1 MNFQFRPLELPP
13 IPQPKAQE
21 LINLANGRGGSG
33 PIAPPELPP
42 GVPKYQATMPR
53 SLDDILADIENGTG
67 EKVTILEWVYLF
79 YAKEDWDRQQGSDRA
94 KSSSQAIWQFA
105 ISEYKHKIKS
115 RLFWRLALFYDSK
128 CQDIKVLPPS
138 LADAFPEFVSPLKK
152 SDSLTVDILSA
163 LAEYTKSHNTFN
175 LCKTIT
181 RICFQ
186 ELLTP
191 KKLLKKA
198 NLPPDVYPLDVGAF
212 QAMIK
217 EFNAQNNPNRKQ
229 ASLLINCLEEM
240 SEKPQLHGVEYL
252 LTNVSKEIAGQF
264 PDIMVKW
271 VKQNYG
277 STAPNSRWNQLSQ
290 EAKDA
295 LQKWLELLS
304 YKYFDKLVKILLDK
318 LDLPDWEWN
327 QLKSRRGF
335 WSNYSDR
342 FGRMRIVLPQSSQK
356 AIKEAIGSEFEHQDI
371 SILEEDGS
379 EPTEVCIFDFGD
391 CCIVEFFRG
400 LGSETRV
407 FNVQDYPNIKTKLF
421 ESPTLSLKRL
431 RCLGGE
437 VHDHKFLWQ
446 GYCEKLLRNRN
457 IYPNEGTE
465 DFIGLKVPHNQ
476 YNRETGLP
484 APSFSE
490 QEERRHKLK
499 HWEREMAEIQRA
511 ADLFCRNLSG

>member
-13 IPQPKAQE
+13 IPQPKAQK
-21 LINLANGRGGSG
+21 LIDLATGRGGSG

-53 SLDDILADIENGTG
+53 SLDDILADIEKGTG

-79 YAKEDWDRQQGSDRA
+79 YAKEDWDRQQGSDRVH
-94 KSSSQAIWQFA
+94 STSTAIWQFA
-105 ISEYKHKIKS
+105 QYNQVIKF

-128 CQDIKVLPPS
+128 CQEIKVLPPS

-152 SDSLTVDILSA
+152 SDYLTVDILSA
-163 LAEYTKSHNTFN
+163 LAEYTKSDNTFN

-191 KKLLKKA
+191 KQLLKKA
-198 NLPPDVYPLDVGAF
+198 KLPPDVYRLDAAAF

-217 EFNAQNNPNRKQ
+217 EFNTQKSPNSQQ
-229 ASLLINCLEEM
+229 ANLLINCLEEM
-240 SEKPQLHGVEYL
+240 SEKTQIYGVEDL
-252 LTNVSKEIAGQF
+252 LKKVSKEIAGQF
-264 PDIMVKW
+264 SILVNW
-271 VKQNYG
+271 VQQHYG
-277 STAPNSRWNQLSQ
+277 ITSLDTRWRELSQ
-290 EAKDA
+290 EAKTA
-295 LQKWLELLS
+295 LQDWLGALS
-304 YKYFDKLVKILLDK
+304 YGYFVTLVKILRDK
-318 LDLPDWEWN
+318 LDLPHWEQN
-327 QLKSRRGF
+327 QLRSRRDF

-342 FGRMRIVLPQSSQK
+342 FGRMRILLPQSSQK
-356 AIKEAIGSEFEHQDI
+356 AIEEAIGSEFEHQDI

-400 LGSETRV
+400 PGSETRV
-407 FNVQDYPNIKTKLF
+407 FNAQDYPNIKTKLF

-457 IYPNEGTE
+457 IYPNEGTKYFKGL
-465 DFIGLKVPHNQ
+465 DFPHNQ

-484 APSFSE
+484 DPSFGE